1 MILLKN
7 QTNIKNKGLPMERAI
22 LVTVD
27 LYKPRSSEEA
37 WSAQERSDE
46 LVELA
51 TSAGAKVVAAIVVK
65 RDSPKPSHF
74 IGEGKVEEIAALC
87 AGEKARLVIFNNDL
101 TGTQAQNLTES
112 IGARAIDRTQLILDI
127 FASRAHSGEGKL
139 QVELAQLMYLMP
151 RLSGKGT
158 ELSRLGG
165 GIGTRGPGEQKL
177 EMDRR
182 RIRDRIVLLKKELNV
197 ITSRRTMMRKKRDR
211 FQLPSVAIVG
221 YTNAGKSTLLNT
233 LTGSSVF
240 VGDKLFAT
248 LDPTVRRFSMPA
260 CPDVDSLQS
269 GRPACLDG
277 DSLQSGRPD
286 RKEILFID
294 TVGFLNDLPH
304 HVIEAFK
311 ATLEEAVE
319 ADLLIHLVDASHRKA
334 VEQAEAAR
342 GVLKQIGAG
351 DKPVIIALN
360 KADKADPGALERL
373 KGLFK
378 DAVVI
383 SALKKTGL
391 DELIAAVSTRLP
403 GN

>member
-1 MILLKN
+1 
-7 QTNIKNKGLPMERAI
+7 MERAI

-46 LVELA
+46 LAELA
-51 TSAGAKVVAAIVVK
+51 TSAGAKVAAAIVVK
-65 RDSPKPSHF
+65 RDSPRPSHF

-101 TGTQAQNLTES
+101 TGTQAGNLTES
-112 IGARAIDRTQLILDI
+112 IGVRAIDRTQLILDI

-151 RLSGKGT
+151 RLAGKGT

-182 RIRDRIVLLKKELNV
+182 RIRDRIVLLKKELSV
-197 ITSRRTMMRKKRDR
+197 ITSRRSMMRKKRDR
-211 FQLPSVAIVG
+211 FQLPSVSIVG

-248 LDPTVRRFSMPA
+248 LDPTVRRFSM
-260 CPDVDSLQS
+260 
-269 GRPACLDG
+269 
-277 DSLQSGRPD
+277 PD

-319 ADLLIHLVDASHRKA
+319 ADLLIHLVDSSHRKA

-342 GVLKQIGAG
+342 GVLRQIGAG
-351 DKPVIIALN
+351 DKPVIIAIN
-360 KADKADPGALERL
+360 KADKADPAALERL

-378 DAVVI
+378 DSVVI

-391 DELIAAVSTRLP
+391 DGLIAAVSARLP
-403 GN
+403 KN

>member
-1 MILLKN
+1 
-7 QTNIKNKGLPMERAI
+7 MERAI
-22 LVTVD
+22 LITVD
-27 LYKPRSSEEA
+27 FYKPRSSEAA
-37 WSAQERSDE
+37 WSAEERSDE
-46 LVELA
+46 LAELA
-51 TSAGAKVVAAIVVK
+51 VSAGAKVAAAIIVK

-87 AGEKARLVIFNNDL
+87 KSEKAGLVIFNNDL
-101 TGTQAQNLTES
+101 TGTQAQNLTEAF
-112 IGARAIDRTQLILDI
+112 GVRAIDRTQLILDI

-182 RIRDRIVLLKKELNV
+182 RIRDRITLLKKELGV
-197 ITSRRTMMRKKRDR
+197 ITSRRTMMRKKRGR
-211 FQLPSVAIVG
+211 FRLPSISIVG
-221 YTNAGKSTLLNT
+221 YTNSGKSTLLNA

-248 LDPTVRRFSMPA
+248 LDPTVRRFSMP
-260 CPDVDSLQS
+260 DK
-269 GRPACLDG
+269 
-277 DSLQSGRPD
+277 
-286 RKEILFID
+286 KEVLFID

-311 ATLEEAVE
+311 ATLEEAAE

-334 VEQAEAAR
+334 AEQAEAAQS
-342 GVLKQIGAG
+342 VLREIGAQ

-360 KADKADPGALERL
+360 KSDKADPAAIEKL

-378 DAVVI
+378 DSVVI

-391 DELIAAVSTRLP
+391 DDLIKAVSSRLP
-403 GN
+403 NN